1 MENHLQKE
9 RNIQFYKNHS
19 FDYYKIIVSNYF
31 YNTNIVIILLF
42 ITKFVLH
49 YAVNSG
55 LTSTGLSGLWIKRN
69 RENLTVSDATYY
81 IDTTGRLVKALHLR
95 NRGVTF
101 H

>member
-9 RNIQFYKNHS
+9 RNIQFYKNYI
-19 FDYYKIIVSNYF
+19 FDYYKIVVTF

-49 YAVNSG
+49 YAVNSR

-69 RENLTVSDATYY
+69 LENVTVSVATYY
-81 IDTTGRLVKALHLR
+81 IDTAGRLVKALHLR